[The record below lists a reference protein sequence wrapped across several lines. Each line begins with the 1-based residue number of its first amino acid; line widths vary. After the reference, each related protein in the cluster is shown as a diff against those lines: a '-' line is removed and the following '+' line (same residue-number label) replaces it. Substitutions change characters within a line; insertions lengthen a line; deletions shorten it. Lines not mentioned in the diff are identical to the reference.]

1 MSKLTDTI
9 DFTEGPITS
18 KLIRFSAHMFL
29 GAVFSLLYG
38 MVDSAVLGRLVSVK
52 ALAAVGA
59 TTTTG
64 MLIMHFAF
72 ALTNAVSIQ
81 TSQARGAG
89 QPDAV
94 RRILGSSITLSAFAG
109 CILMLVMFPLTPLFM
124 RLLGTP
130 SDILEDAVL
139 YMRITGGLYVG
150 QLFYNLLTGV
160 LQAIGDSS
168 TPLFFLIFSSVLNAV
183 LDVVFVAQFHL
194 GVAGVAWATVI
205 SQVLSALLCMGY
217 MLRKH
222 PELRFTWK
230 DMKPDGTFLRNHLHI
245 SMPMAFQ
252 GGMLAV
258 GDLVITAVINS
269 FGSDAVAAFTVGWKC
284 VQLVQITYSQLSVSM
299 TVYTGQNYGAKKID
313 RIRRGVRNAMLI
325 IGSLCLISMAA
336 MLLFGDKLMMIYLDP
351 QTAGEGVKALLREYM
366 NVTACFLP
374 SLAVILT
381 FLAILRGMGHIRP
394 TVTSSVLELVCKIG
408 FSLLLP
414 RWFGTRG
421 LWFAMPI
428 GWVLGLI
435 PPVWYFYFGGWEAQ
449 LREGNKD

>member
-29 GAVFSLLYG
+29 GAVFLLLYG

-109 CILMLVMFPLTPLFM
+109 CILMLVMFPFTPLFM
-124 RLLGTP
+124 RFLGTP

-205 SQVLSALLCMGY
+205 SQVL
-217 MLRKH
+217 
-222 PELRFTWK
+222 
-230 DMKPDGTFLRNHLHI
+230 
-245 SMPMAFQ
+245 
-252 GGMLAV
+252 
-258 GDLVITAVINS
+258 
-269 FGSDAVAAFTVGWKC
+269 
-284 VQLVQITYSQLSVSM
+284 
-299 TVYTGQNYGAKKID
+299 
-313 RIRRGVRNAMLI
+313 
-325 IGSLCLISMAA
+325 CL
-336 MLLFGDKLMMIYLDP
+336 Y
-351 QTAGEGVKALLREYM
+351 
-366 NVTACFLP
+366 
-374 SLAVILT
+374 
-381 FLAILRGMGHIRP
+381 
-394 TVTSSVLELVCKIG
+394 
-408 FSLLLP
+408 
-414 RWFGTRG
+414 
-421 LWFAMPI
+421 
-428 GWVLGLI
+428 
-435 PPVWYFYFGGWEAQ
+435 
-449 LREGNKD
+449 